1 MQKYRVLILGS
12 GGREH
17 TLAWKTAQSPLL
29 EKLYI
34 APGNG
39 GTAGVAE
46 NIKMNMLDFDSV
58 SQFIKK
64 ERIDILIVGPEE
76 PLVKGITDFL
86 KKEKSLEDLVI
97 VGPCVAG
104 ATLEGSKVWSKQF
117 MLKYN
122 IPTAKYRSFGTG
134 DVNSAFEFLKTL
146 NPPYVIKASGLAAG
160 KGVIITNDLINACD
174 TVSEMLSGSFG
185 EAGKELV
192 IEEYLDG
199 IEVSVFILT
208 DGTHYAL
215 LPEAKDYKRIGDDNT
230 GPNTGG
236 MGAVSPVPFADNI
249 FTDKVK
255 TRIILPT
262 INGLRSEGID
272 YKGFVFFGLINVGG
286 DPFVIEYNVRMGD
299 PETQAVMPRL
309 KSDLLEMFVAMHHNS
324 LDTFK
329 TEVSTDV
336 SLSVVMASGGYPGG
350 YEKGFE
356 ITGIGSV
363 KESLVF
369 HAGTSLE
376 NDKPVTSGGRVLA
389 VTSMAGSIA
398 EARKLA
404 YGSVEKIHFNNRYF
418 RKDIGIDII

>member
-29 EKLYI
+29 GKLYI

-39 GTAGVAE
+39 GTAEVAE
-46 NIKMNMLDFDSV
+46 NIKLDLLDFDSV

-64 ERIDILIVGPEE
+64 EKIDVLIVGPEE
-76 PLVKGITDFL
+76 PLVKGITDHL
-86 KKEKSLEDLVI
+86 KKEKGLETIII
-97 VGPCVAG
+97 VGPCAAG
-104 ATLEGSKVWSKQF
+104 AMLEGSKVWSKHF
-117 MLKYN
+117 MQKYN
-122 IPTAKYRSFGTG
+122 IPTARHRSFGTE
-134 DVNSAFEFLKTL
+134 DLNSAFDFLKTL

-160 KGVIITNDLINACD
+160 KGVIITEDINNACD
-174 TVSEMLSGSFG
+174 TVSEMLNGSFG

-192 IEEYLDG
+192 IEEFLDG
-199 IEVSVFILT
+199 IEVSVFVLT
-208 DGTHYAL
+208 DGKNYAL

-236 MGAVSPVPFADNI
+236 MGAVSPVPFVDNI
-249 FTDKVK
+249 FMGKVK
-255 TRIILPT
+255 TRIIKPT
-262 INGLRSEGID
+262 IQGLRSEGID

-299 PETQAVMPRL
+299 PETQAIMPRL
-309 KSDLLEMFVAMHHNS
+309 KSDLIEMIIAMHNNC

-329 TEVSTDV
+329 TEVSEYI
-336 SLSVVMASGGYPGG
+336 SLTVVMASGGYPGG

-376 NDKPVTSGGRVLA
+376 NNKPVTSGGRVLA
-389 VTSMAGSIA
+389 VTTLAGSIE

-404 YGSVEKIHFNNRYF
+404 YDSAEKMHFNNRYF
-418 RKDIGIDII
+418 RKDIGKDLM